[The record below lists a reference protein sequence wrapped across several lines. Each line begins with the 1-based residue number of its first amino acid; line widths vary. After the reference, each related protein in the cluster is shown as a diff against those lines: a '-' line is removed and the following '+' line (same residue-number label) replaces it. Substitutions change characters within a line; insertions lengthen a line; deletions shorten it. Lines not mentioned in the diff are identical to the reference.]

1 MYTHFVAPGAYSP
14 EKSSL
19 DKAPHQYSFG
29 LKTIHEKQNENPGK
43 CVSLHIRLLLFYN
56 TPTKSMLHKI
66 APGAYQ
72 TENAPSKQQT
82 PSYSFGVKV
91 NHTKVSDTP
100 CKFFRFFQ
108 IHLP

>member
-1 MYTHFVAPGAYSP
+1 MSP
-14 EKSSL
+14 
-19 DKAPHQYSFG
+19 
-29 LKTIHEKQNENPGK
+29 
-43 CVSLHIRLLLFYN
+43 
-56 TPTKSMLHKI
+56 KI

-100 CKFFRFFQ
+100 CKFFGFFFKE
-108 IHLP
+108 IYTLPKMLHKRTYICKIFAAPCAYKPEKITHTPRYSFGIKHKETKLNETPGWFT